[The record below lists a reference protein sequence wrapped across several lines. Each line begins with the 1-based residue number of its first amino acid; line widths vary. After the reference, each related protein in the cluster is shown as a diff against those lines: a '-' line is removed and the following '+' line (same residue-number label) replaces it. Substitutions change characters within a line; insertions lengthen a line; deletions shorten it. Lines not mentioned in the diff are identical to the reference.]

1 MASRKTISDVVR
13 SAAAG
18 AMGVRELA
26 RAADVE
32 PMTVSRFLR
41 GGRIRS
47 DKLDRLAQVLEI
59 EVRQKRKG

>member
-1 MASRKTISDVVR
+1 
-13 SAAAG
+13 
-18 AMGVRELA
+18 MGVRELA